1 MPTEW
6 SLPGAIDAVRGK
18 HVQLIAVAV
27 RDEILTEVA
36 QRPRRA
42 AGARR
47 AAVRCARMTS
57 VTMTRE
63 FDLLD
68 GGWYASNPHDD
79 WAWMREHAPAYRD
92 PKNMVWAL
100 TRYDDVLAAEKD
112 PETFS
117 SHRAPRPHGDHL
129 PMMISMDA
137 PEHSRRRKLVSRGFT
152 PRRVRDHEATIRRIC
167 THIIDRVAAKGECDF
182 VWDIAAPLPL
192 LLIADML
199 GFPPDAYDNLL
210 RWSDDLIRAT
220 TIDPPPEVAQ
230 AGLEAM
236 LEFREFQLGVIADRR
251 ARPAQD
257 DLVSIL
263 CYADIDGERL
273 DDESIINESLLILIG
288 GDETSRHVMTDGM
301 LALLEHPDQHA
312 ILRDDP
318 DAIEIGVEELLR
330 WVSPIKNMSRTVTRE
345 YEMHGQTMHEGD
357 QVMLMY
363 PSANRDSAVFDD
375 PDRFDVRRD
384 PNPHLAF
391 GFGPHFC
398 MGASLARL
406 ELKVMFGELLRRL
419 PDLHLAG
426 EPFPRRS
433 SNFISGP
440 EAMPVAFTPA

>member
-1 MPTEW
+1 
-6 SLPGAIDAVRGK
+6 
-18 HVQLIAVAV
+18 
-27 RDEILTEVA
+27 
-36 QRPRRA
+36 
-42 AGARR
+42 
-47 AAVRCARMTS
+47 MT
-57 VTMTRE
+57 TTRE

-68 GGWYASNPHDD
+68 GRWYAGQPYDD
-79 WAWMREHAPAYRD
+79 WAWMREHAPVYWDA
-92 PKNMVWAL
+92 KNKVWAL
-100 TRYDDVLAAEKD
+100 TRYHDVLAVEKD
-112 PETFS
+112 PATYS
-117 SHRAPRPHGDHL
+117 SYTAPRPHGYHL

-137 PEHSRRRKLVSRGFT
+137 PEHSHRRKLVSRGFT

-167 THIIDRVAAKGECDF
+167 TGIIDKVAPKGECDF

-199 GFPPDAYDNLL
+199 GFPPDAYDDLL

-220 TIDPPPEVAQ
+220 TIDPTPEIEQ
-230 AGLEAM
+230 AGLTAM

-251 ARPAQD
+251 SNEQD
-257 DLVSIL
+257 DLVSVL
-263 CYADIDGERL
+263 CYAEIDGERL
-273 DDESIINESLLILIG
+273 DDESIIQESLLILIG

-301 LALLEHPDQHA
+301 LTLLDHPDQMA
-312 ILRDDP
+312 VLRDEP
-318 DAIEIGVEELLR
+318 DAIDIGVEELLR

-345 YEMHGQTMHEGD
+345 HEVDGQTLREGD
-357 QVMLMY
+357 QVILMY
-363 PSANRDSAVFDD
+363 PSANRDPAVFDE

-426 EPFPRRS
+426 DPFPRRS

-440 EAMPVAFTPA
+440 ETMPVAFTPA

>member
-1 MPTEW
+1 M
-6 SLPGAIDAVRGK
+6 S
-18 HVQLIAVAV
+18 
-27 RDEILTEVA
+27 RD
-36 QRPRRA
+36 
-42 AGARR
+42 
-47 AAVRCARMTS
+47 
-57 VTMTRE
+57 

-68 GGWYASNPHDD
+68 GGWYASQPYAD
-79 WAWMREHAPAYRD
+79 WAWMREHAPAYWD
-92 PKNMVWAL
+92 AKNEVWAL
-100 TRYDDVLAAEKD
+100 TRYHDVLAVEKD
-112 PETFS
+112 AVTYS

-137 PEHSRRRKLVSRGFT
+137 PEHSNRRKLVSRGFT
-152 PRRVRDHEATIRRIC
+152 PRRVREHEATVRRIC
-167 THIIDRVAAKGECDF
+167 TDIVDRVAPKGSCDF

-199 GFPPDAYDNLL
+199 GFPPESYDDLL

-220 TIDPPPEVAQ
+220 TVDPPVEVAT

-236 LEFREFQLGVIADRR
+236 LAFREFQLGVIASRR
-251 ARPAQD
+251 ADPQD
-257 DLVSIL
+257 DLVTIL
-263 CYADIDGERL
+263 CHAEIDGERL
-273 DDESIINESLLILIG
+273 DDESIVQESLLILIG

-301 LALLEHPDQHA
+301 LALLAHPHQMQ

-318 DAIEIGVEELLR
+318 SAIEVGVEELLR

-345 YEMHGQTMHEGD
+345 VELHGQTLHEGD
-357 QVMLMY
+357 QLILMY
-363 PSANRDSAVFDD
+363 PSANRDDAVFDD
-375 PDRFDVRRD
+375 PDVFDVRRD

-406 ELKVMFGELLRRL
+406 ELQVMFGELLRRL

-426 EPFPRRS
+426 DPLPRRE

-440 EAMPVAFTPA
+440 EAMPVRFTPA